1 MQWCAVITVLDKII
15 PATMSM
21 VLVIWAAFQDIRM
34 LYVKK
39 VNRTHLNKFSKKSDN
54 GFKFKFKIQCIHGF
68 CIACFIF
75 FLISKDPS
83 I

>member
-1 MQWCAVITVLDKII
+1 MQWCAVITVLDKTIL
-15 PATMSM
+15 ATMSM

-39 VNRTHLNKFSKKSDN
+39 VNRMYWNKFWEKNKNN
-54 GFKFKFKIQCIHGF
+54 GLKFIFQYMHGF
-68 CIACFIF
+68 FFCLFF
-75 FLISKDPS
+75 VFLISKGPK